1 MAFST
6 FIFIFSSVLISALA
20 QISLKQG
27 MSSSTVSAALGQG
40 TASTI
45 TAIATN
51 PYVIGGLSLYA
62 LGAVLWLFVL
72 SRVDVSVAYPFV
84 AFGFIVTMG
93 LAIVLLGEPLQP
105 LRVAGTLLVVAGAVL
120 ITR

>member
-1 MAFST
+1 MEFST
-6 FIFIFSSVLISALA
+6 FILIFSSVLISALA

>member
-6 FIFIFSSVLISALA
+6 FILIFSSVLISALA
-20 QISLKQG
+20 QIALKQG

-84 AFGFIVTMG
+84 AFGFIVTMA

>member
-6 FIFIFSSVLISALA
+6 FILIFSSVLISALA

-84 AFGFIVTMG
+84 AFGFIITMG

>member
-6 FIFIFSSVLISALA
+6 FILIFSSVLISALA
-20 QISLKQG
+20 QIALKQG

-40 TASTI
+40 TASTV

>member
-6 FIFIFSSVLISALA
+6 FILIFSSVLISALA
-20 QISLKQG
+20 QIALKQG

-40 TASTI
+40 ATSTI

-51 PYVIGGLSLYA
+51 PHVIGGLSLYA

-105 LRVAGTLLVVAGAVL
+105 LRVVGTLLVVAGAVL

>member
-6 FIFIFSSVLISALA
+6 FILIFSSVLISALA
-20 QISLKQG
+20 QIALKQG

>member
-6 FIFIFSSVLISALA
+6 FILIFSSVLISALA

-105 LRVAGTLLVVAGAVL
+105 LRVVGTLLVVAGAVL